1 MSKEELA
8 KRIKDRVVMIGT
20 ALNHMESII
29 KYSQNNKEFKDA
41 FVMLYVS
48 LQNYVY
54 IELFKIFDRNGKD
67 SKANS
72 IYTLMNVIETEDMKY
87 HKKLDTYKSVIESIK
102 NRRNHCFAHDT
113 GEDASEVF
121 KQNKILRLQD
131 LLKTVA
137 DICCDANSEL
147 YPHTYVSNVRYFDD
161 WCHMAINS
169 LNEVC
174 VLNDKLFSNSIT
186 KEIYEENLDDF
197 INQLKQIQEGNKKYE
212 NYTYSGHNS

>member
-1 MSKEELA
+1 MKMSKEELA

-20 ALNHMESII
+20 ALKHMESII
-29 KYSQNNKEFKDA
+29 KYSRNDKGFEDA

-54 IELFKIFDRNGKD
+54 IELFKLFDSNGKD
-67 SKANS
+67 SKEYS
-72 IYTLMNVIETEDMKY
+72 ICTLINMIETDDKKY
-87 HKKLDTYKSVIESIK
+87 HKKLSKYNNDIESIK
-102 NRRNHCFAHDT
+102 ARRNHHFAHDT
-113 GEDASEVF
+113 GEDASEIF

-147 YPHTYVSNVRYFDD
+147 YPNTYVSNVRYFDD

-169 LNEVC
+169 LCEAC
-174 VLNDKLFSNSIT
+174 ELNDKLFSNSIT
-186 KEIYEENLDDF
+186 KEIYEENLDNF
-197 INQLKQIQEGNKKYE
+197 INQLKRIQKGTN
-212 NYTYSGHNS
+212 

>member
-20 ALNHMESII
+20 ALKHMESII
-29 KYSQNNKEFKDA
+29 KYSRNDKKFEDA

-54 IELFKIFDRNGKD
+54 IELFKLFDSNGKD

-72 IYTLMNVIETEDMKY
+72 INALIRMMETNDKKY
-87 HKKLDTYKSVIESIK
+87 HKKLSKYNNDIESIK
-102 NRRNHCFAHDT
+102 ARRNHHFAHDT
-113 GEDASEVF
+113 GEDASEIF

-147 YPHTYVSNVRYFDD
+147 YPNTYVSNVRYFDD
-161 WCHMAINS
+161 WCYMAINS

-186 KEIYEENLDDF
+186 KEIYEENLDNF
-197 INQLKQIQEGNKKYE
+197 INQLKQIQKGTK
-212 NYTYSGHNS
+212 

>member
-1 MSKEELA
+1 MNKEKLA

-29 KYSQNNKEFKDA
+29 KYSRNNKEFKDA
-41 FVMLYVS
+41 FVMLYVA

-67 SKANS
+67 SKENS
-72 IYTLMNVIETEDMKY
+72 IYTLINMIETDDKKY
-87 HKKLDTYKSVIESIK
+87 HKKLSKYNNDIEFIK
-102 NRRNHCFAHDT
+102 VRRNHHFAHDT
-113 GEDASEVF
+113 GEDASDVF
-121 KQNKILRLQD
+121 KQNNILRLQD

-137 DICCDANSEL
+137 DICCDADSEL
-147 YPHTYVSNVRYFDD
+147 YHNTYVSNVRYFDD

-186 KEIYEENLDDF
+186 KELYEENLDDF
-197 INQLKQIQEGNKKYE
+197 INQLKQIQKGTKQL
-212 NYTYSGHNS
+212 

>member
-20 ALNHMESII
+20 ALGHMESII
-29 KYSQNNKEFKDA
+29 KYSKNNKGFEDA

-54 IELFKIFDRNGKD
+54 IELFKIFDSNGKD
-67 SKANS
+67 SKKNS
-72 IYTLMNVIETEDMKY
+72 IYTLLSMMEMDDNKY
-87 HKKLDTYKSVIESIK
+87 HKKLSKYNNDIKSLQ
-102 NRRNHCFAHDT
+102 NRRNHYFAHDI
-113 GEDASEVF
+113 GKDASEIF
-121 KQNKILRLQD
+121 KQNKISRLQD

-147 YPHTYVSNVRYFDD
+147 SLNTYVANVRYFDD
-161 WCHMAINS
+161 WCYMTIDA

-174 VLNDKLFSNSIT
+174 TLNDKLFNNSIT
-186 KEIYEENLDDF
+186 KERYEENLDDF
-197 INQLKQIQEGNKKYE
+197 INQLKQ
-212 NYTYSGHNS
+212 